1 MTIKRS
7 YKIRIILIIGMIFFF
22 IMDYNIYLKIAMLM
36 TQGNV
41 FAFREIWE
49 LISGN

>member
-7 YKIRIILIIGMIFFF
+7 YKIRIILIIGMIFF